1 MDAEVDHVGGG
12 GIAGLLGKIRL
23 GEVGRRLRPLGG
35 RRSGRRAV
43 GVGRA
48 LDTREVGWRTRLRG
62 CGGRTVAGV
71 RRRGRNG
78 QVGGRTGRRR
88 GGRRGPVV
96 V

>member
-23 GEVGRRLRPLGG
+23 GEVGRRLGAPRRG
-35 RRSGRRAV
+35 RTV

-48 LDTREVGWRTRLRG
+48 LDAREVGGRTRLRG
-62 CGGRTVAGV
+62 CCGGRTVAGI

-88 GGRRGPVV
+88 GGGRGPVV